1 MKEAEF
7 KNERVSNK
15 LKKIHI
21 VLINQMKIIF
31 KNKLMRIAYYLIS
44 KTKIFFK
51 AKYKIQDRKKL
62 R

>member
-1 MKEAEF
+1 MSVFPISYK
-7 KNERVSNK
+7 KN
-15 LKKIHI
+15 HI
-21 VLINQMKIIF
+21 VLINKMKINF